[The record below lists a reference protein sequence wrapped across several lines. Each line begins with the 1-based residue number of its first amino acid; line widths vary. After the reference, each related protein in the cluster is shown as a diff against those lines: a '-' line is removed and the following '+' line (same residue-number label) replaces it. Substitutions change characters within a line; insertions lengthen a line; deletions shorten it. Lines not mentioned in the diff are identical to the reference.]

1 MFDQAVVCQLGS
13 LCIDVEEGPKVFLT
27 ISGFNHYRILNYS
40 VLLFYD
46 GTSQVSLRNSE
57 LFKSK
62 KLIF

>member
-1 MFDQAVVCQLGS
+1 MFHQAVVCQLGS
-13 LCIDVEEGPKVFLT
+13 LCIDVEEGPKVFVA
-27 ISGFNHYRILNYS
+27 ISGFKHYLKFYS
-40 VLLFYD
+40 VLLLFYD